1 MEFYHNMIR
10 ITTIVAIALVAAPT
24 AFAQSSCILSCMT
37 TSLSSGGCTALTDL
51 ECICSSTEFQTA
63 AGACI
68 ATNCPDQAEAAI
80 ALQTTQCST
89 LSGSQSTPGGASTT
103 APTSGASATPNPV
116 ATNSPITPA
125 PGTSIP
131 PVIPVSSTDAPLTTP
146 ANPVSQE
153 PSTPE
158 SPGSTETSTS
168 TANGIYNAAGTGDVV
183 AGVYPWDS
191 RISYSPEGAWQAT
204 TSESSIGNRH
214 NGTRVATIA
223 GATITFPFE
232 GKRIT
237 TLICNG
243 SKGGDYSVQMDGA
256 PAADLNGYKDPN
268 VGGDECIL
276 ASTFDSGSL
285 EDGSHTISII
295 VKGSNVANAGGG
307 TAVEF
312 GGFIYLGPHAFGTDQ
327 VSKPNITAIVGGT
340 VGGVVGGILIITL
353 IIIIVI
359 QKRRNRILDDARSV

>member
-1 MEFYHNMIR
+1 MIR

-37 TSLSSGGCTALTDL
+37 TSLSSGGCTAL
-51 ECICSSTEFQTA
+51 
-63 AGACI
+63 
-68 ATNCPDQAEAAI
+68 
-80 ALQTTQCST
+80 
-89 LSGSQSTPGGASTT
+89 
-103 APTSGASATPNPV
+103 GASATPNPV

-327 VSKPNITAIVGGT
+327 GSKPNITAIVGGT

-353 IIIIVI
+353 IIVIVI
-359 QKRRNRILDDARSV
+359 QKRRNRILDDAPAVYNIPASEATPYSGVPVTGYHDPYTLSGYGPSPYPNAMSGSTQPAPVWRQTNEGPFGSGTFVTGH